1 MVSLPNLA
9 IYSTLIFW
17 CSWSFPF
24 FPLPIREGRPRYFSY
39 CVIFCKP
46 KFFFDCLTGCLQRGF
61 AKKKSCLLL
70 TFCPDVIS
78 YVYNI
83 FNTFAHLSIV
93 ILQNKRL
100 SSTNKRWFRFRPL
113 LHKEKASISSEFAA
127 LLMRPCS
134 PSVHNKRGMGIECPL
149 VKSLWRG
156 ESFLLVFH

>member
-17 CSWSFPF
+17 CSWSFPLFSPTNQRGKAKVF
-24 FPLPIREGRPRYFSY
+24 FILCYFLQTQ
-39 CVIFCKP
+39 I
-46 KFFFDCLTGCLQRGF
+46 FFDCLTGCLRRGF

-78 YVYNI
+78 YVYSI
-83 FNTFAHLSIV
+83 FNTFAHLSIF

-113 LHKEKASISSEFAA
+113 LHKEKDSISPEFAA

-134 PSVHNKRGMGIECPL
+134 PFVHNKRGMGIESPL

-156 ESFLLVFH
+156 VSFLFVFH